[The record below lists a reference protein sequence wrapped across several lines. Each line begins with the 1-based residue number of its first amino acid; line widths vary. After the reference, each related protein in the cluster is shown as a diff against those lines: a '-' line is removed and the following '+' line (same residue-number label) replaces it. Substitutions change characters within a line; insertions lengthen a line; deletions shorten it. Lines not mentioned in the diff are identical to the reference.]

1 MSRISSGRRIAW
13 GALAFAATA
22 ALSLAGILAL
32 SAPTLAAKQ
41 PKSGAPS
48 VSTGGVSHVHGN
60 SLQLQG
66 TVDPNGAATTYYF
79 QWGPTVAYGS
89 QTTPASLPA
98 EMKRVKVGQTVT
110 GLLPGF
116 HYRIVATN
124 SFGTKPGHDRTY
136 KAKSSKSA
144 FKLPKS
150 IPNTVYGGA
159 LVISGTLSGADN
171 AGQKVILQAS
181 PYPYHSAFTTTG
193 LPVLTSST
201 GAFTFRVS
209 RLTTSTQFRV
219 STVATRPLY
228 SKTLTAQVAV
238 RVSLKVRTAK
248 RKGLVRLYG
257 TVSPA
262 LARGRVYV
270 QLLEPARPG
279 HNEKTEERTT
289 KYASKL
295 STPLKHATKTMS
307 RYSAIMDITQTGRY
321 RVYVKLPSG
330 KQAYAAGASQSVV
343 LKAGPAPAKGKK
355 KQKGT

>member
-1 MSRISSGRRIAW
+1 MSRITSGGRIAR
-13 GALAFAATA
+13 GALAFAVAA
-22 ALSLAGILAL
+22 ALSLAGTFAL
-32 SAPTLAAKQ
+32 SVPSLAAKQ
-41 PKSGAPS
+41 QKIGAPS

-60 SLQLQG
+60 SVELQG

-110 GLLPGF
+110 GLLPGY
-116 HYRIVATN
+116 HYRVVASN
-124 SFGTKPGHDRTY
+124 SFGTKLGHDHTY

-150 IPNTVYGGA
+150 IPDTVYAGTV
-159 LVISGTLSGADN
+159 VISGSLSGAGN
-171 AGQKVILQAS
+171 AGQKVVLQAS

-193 LPVLTSST
+193 LPVVTGPT

-209 RLTTSTQFRV
+209 HLTASTQFRV
-219 STVATRPLY
+219 STLAARPLF

-248 RKGLVRLYG
+248 HKGLVRLYG

-262 LARGRVYV
+262 LKGARVYV
-270 QLLEPARPG
+270 QLLKPARPG
-279 HNEKTEERTT
+279 HTEKTEERTT
-289 KYASKL
+289 KYASTF
-295 STPLKHATKTMS
+295 STPLKHATKTVS
-307 RYSAIMDITQTGRY
+307 RYSAVLDITQTGRY
-321 RVYVKLPSG
+321 RVYVKLTG
-330 KQAYAAGASQSVV
+330 KHQQYASGASQSVV
-343 LKAGPAPAKGKK
+343 LKAGPAAAKGKTK
-355 KQKGT
+355 KKS